1 MNQKTKS
8 IPRTPTSRKHSH
20 RKKINTELVHI
31 ARAAKLIRTICCCGP
46 IYMQPD
52 RSRFRSLAKYLLREV
67 LKTDSISLPGKRH
80 LGNCNLH
87 PLEGYDLGPDFPL
100 SEQVDML
107 YHVNA
112 DTFGSNAVYI
122 NFPSFVPAVQITSP
136 PDATHCRIVAV
147 AAANNFHNYTAVIK
161 TAHSPLIMLN
171 RETVP
176 AFTLNMPLPGA
187 ENEPIFVILGLSFSN
202 AATAEAG
209 IPTFSHA
216 VKIIRVIEPWT
227 RLYMNPHK

>member
-1 MNQKTKS
+1 MSQKTNP
-8 IPRTPTSRKHSH
+8 IPQKHISRKHSY

-52 RSRFRSLAKYLLREV
+52 RSRFRLLAKFLSREV
-67 LKTDSISLPGKRH
+67 LKTDIISISGKRH
-80 LGNCNLH
+80 LSNCNLQ

-100 SEQVDML
+100 AEQVDML

-112 DTFGSNAVYI
+112 DTFGSNAVCI
-122 NFPSFVPAVQITSP
+122 SFPSFVPAVQITSP
-136 PDATHCRIVAV
+136 YDATHCRIVAV
-147 AAANNFHNYTAVIK
+147 AAAANFHNYTAIIK

-171 RETVP
+171 RETVQP
-176 AFTLNMPLPGA
+176 FVLNMPLPG
-187 ENEPIFVILGLSFSN
+187 NTQEPVFVILGLSFCN

-209 IPTFSHA
+209 IPTFSYA
-216 VKIIRVIEPWT
+216 VKIIQIIEPWA
-227 RLYMNPHK
+227 RIYMHTHG